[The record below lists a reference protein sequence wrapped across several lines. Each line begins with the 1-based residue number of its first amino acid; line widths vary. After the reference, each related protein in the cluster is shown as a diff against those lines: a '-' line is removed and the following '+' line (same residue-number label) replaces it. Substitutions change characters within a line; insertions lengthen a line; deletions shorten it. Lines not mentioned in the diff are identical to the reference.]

1 MADVLTYMKGLRPQN
16 KIGAAFGS
24 FGWSGECVKI
34 LTEHLVGMGMEM
46 VEPAVK
52 VKNKPDHDT
61 FQACFEL
68 GKKVG
73 QAINA
78 KLSA

>member
-1 MADVLTYMKGLRPQN
+1 M
-16 KIGAAFGS
+16 
-24 FGWSGECVKI
+24 KI
-34 LTEHLVGMGMEM
+34 LTEHLSGMGMEM

-52 VKNKPDHDT
+52 VKNKPGHDT
-61 FQACFEL
+61 FQACYEL

-78 KLSA
+78 KLQA